1 MSIIENL
8 ANTAREALANE
19 IMKHSP
25 AKNLNAQNVT
35 DWINTSGNVGN
46 LNVDAS
52 AVVNAWE
59 HAYISGLIYDKSNS
73 TTIAYITGYAKE
85 IGLGAIT
92 NTADAYKDLY
102 NNKTGI
108 DIAQNSGVNFSG
120 DLYGSIFEPD
130 SESKG
135 RIKIKDNPGPIL
147 DLNNDDR
154 MKGADLDS
162 KMQKMLA
169 SLSQIPDLLGRIA
182 ENFKDSKISGIYAI
196 DPLLVDLD
204 GNGIE
209 TTPLTD
215 GMMMDH
221 DKDGFKELS
230 AWVGGNDGILAYDK
244 NNNGIIDNGNEL
256 FGDNYEKADG
266 TIATSG
272 FDALSDL
279 DTNNVGVINSSDES
293 FSNLHVIK
301 ADGSVISIEEAG
313 IASIN
318 LTNQSKNDLDESGNR
333 LLHLGSYTTTDGQ
346 TRNIGDYSLQVN
358 KTISIAAE
366 EVEVSAEIEAL
377 PYVPGYG
384 VVHNLH
390 QAMAL
395 DETGELQELVESFVA
410 ETNVGEKKRNVDRAY
425 LPNLA

>member
-1 MSIIENL
+1 MSIVSIKRYNL
-8 ANTAREALANE
+8 LKHAANNYLAKRLGASYDSMNQGY
-19 IMKHSP
+19 KD
-25 AKNLNAQNVT
+25 AFVNAYAQNMNMNENGFNQNRNAS
-35 DWINTSGNVGN
+35 DKEIQNWAQGKNIRDNNEGGWEDDLFGDLFQPDGNGGYEPNPNTSFMTDDGN
-46 LNVDAS
+46 LSKSERDKCLGYLS
-52 AVVNAWE
+52 GEVNE
-59 HAYISGLIYDKSNS
+59 LGDIS
-73 TTIAYITGYAKE
+73 
-85 IGLGAIT
+85 
-92 NTADAYKDLY
+92 
-102 NNKTGI
+102 
-108 DIAQNSGVNFSG
+108 
-120 DLYGSIFEPD
+120 
-130 SESKG
+130 
-135 RIKIKDNPGPIL
+135 
-147 DLNNDDR
+147 
-154 MKGADLDS
+154 
-162 KMQKMLA
+162 
-169 SLSQIPDLLGRIA
+169 
-182 ENFKDSKISGIYAI
+182 ENFDDSKISGIYAI

-256 FGDNYEKADG
+256 FGDNYEKSDG

-279 DTNNVGVINSSDES
+279 DTNNDGVINSSDES
-293 FSNLHVIK
+293 FSNLQVIK

-313 IASIN
+313 IAFIN
-318 LTNQSKNDLDESGNR
+318 LTNQAKNDLDENGNR
-333 LLHLGSYTTTDGQ
+333 LLHLGSFTTTDGQ

-366 EVEVSAEIEAL
+366 ELEVSAEIEAL